1 MDALEVTR
9 DYYNILWHNINWISV
24 NKYVSNMQFQMVEA
38 YKEGNL
44 RKLHRLQY
52 EAVMSFE
59 FRAYSVR
66 KVCSNNG
73 RKTPGV
79 DNIL

>member
-1 MDALEVTR
+1 
-9 DYYNILWHNINWISV
+9 
-24 NKYVSNMQFQMVEA
+24 MVVA

-52 EAVMSFE
+52 KALTSFE

-66 KVCSNNG
+66 KVCSSDG
-73 RKTPGV
+73 RKTPGI